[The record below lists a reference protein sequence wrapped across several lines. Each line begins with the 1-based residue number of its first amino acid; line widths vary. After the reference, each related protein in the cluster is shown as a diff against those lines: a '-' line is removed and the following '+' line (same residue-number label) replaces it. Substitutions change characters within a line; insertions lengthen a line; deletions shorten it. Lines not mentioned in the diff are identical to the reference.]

1 MLWANHPSRK
11 RARAWCVLMLP
22 CPCPRCGDIIMDG
35 MAWDVGHIFDI
46 DTHPELA
53 GDPDNWRPEH
63 ASCNR
68 ADGARKRN
76 RKHKTRPATSRRWL

>member
-11 RARAWCVLMLP
+11 RARAWCALMLP

-35 MAWDVGHIFDI
+35 MTWDVGHIFDV
-46 DTHPELA
+46 DAYPELA

-63 ASCNR
+63 AACNR

-76 RKHKTRPATSRRWL
+76 RKHKTRPTTSRRWL